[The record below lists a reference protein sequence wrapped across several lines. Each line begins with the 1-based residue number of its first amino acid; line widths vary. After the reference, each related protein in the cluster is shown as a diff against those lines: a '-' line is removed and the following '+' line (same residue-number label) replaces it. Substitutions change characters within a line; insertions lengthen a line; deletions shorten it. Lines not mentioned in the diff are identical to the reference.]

1 MRSVIGLLPLLAA
14 IFAVPQFLPQLAR
27 LRRTGDTAGVSW
39 TWAAL
44 TSVNNGAW
52 TGYFALS
59 GLWTAL
65 VPSVSATLL
74 AGTLA
79 VLLARRD
86 GIPARAATATAA
98 WAALLSAAGVLA
110 GRAGL
115 GAALTASFIIQV
127 TPSVWKAY
135 RSDAITGISRGT
147 WLLIFGELLCWGIF
161 GTCES
166 DPRLMVLGWTGVT
179 ASLLVLA
186 RTSSSVRRA
195 FYSVRSALAVREL
208 AAQLAGARAPATAMT
223 RPARARTTISG
234 AE

>member
-27 LRRTGDTAGVSW
+27 LRRTGDSAGVSW

-44 TSVNNGAW
+44 TSLNNGAW

-59 GLWTAL
+59 RLWTAL
-65 VPSVSATLL
+65 VPSVSATLF

-79 VLLARRD
+79 VLLARR
-86 GIPARAATATAA
+86 GGLPERRTMTATAA
-98 WAALLSAAGVLA
+98 WAALLCAAGVLY

-115 GAALTASFIIQV
+115 GAALTASFIMQT

-135 RSDAITGISRGT
+135 RSDALTGISRGT
-147 WLLIFGELLCWGIF
+147 WLLILGELTCWGIY

-166 DPRLMVLGWTGVT
+166 DPRLMVLGWTGVA

-186 RTSSSVRRA
+186 RTTYSVRRA
-195 FYSVRSALAVREL
+195 VAVREL
-208 AAQLAGARAPATAMT
+208 AAQLAGTRAPATAMT
-223 RPARARTTISG
+223 RPARARITISG

>member
-27 LRRTGDTAGVSW
+27 LRRTGDSAGVSW

-59 GLWTAL
+59 RLWTAL
-65 VPSVSATLL
+65 VPSVAATLL

-86 GIPARAATATAA
+86 GLPSRAATATAA
-98 WAALLSAAGVLA
+98 WAALLAAVGVLS

-115 GAALTASFIIQV
+115 GAALTASFIIQT

-135 RSDAITGISRGT
+135 RSDAVTGISRGT
-147 WLLIFGELLCWGIF
+147 WLLILGELACWGIF

-166 DPRLMVLGWTGVT
+166 DPRLMILGWTGVT

-186 RTSSSVRRA
+186 RTTYSVRRA
-195 FYSVRSALAVREL
+195 VAVREL
-208 AAQLAGARAPATAMT
+208 AAQLAGTRAPAMAMT
-223 RPARARTTISG
+223 KPARARTTISG

>member
-1 MRSVIGLLPLLAA
+1 MPRKQGGLSVGSVIALLPLLAA
-14 IFAVPQFLPQLAR
+14 IFAVPQFLPQLTR

-59 GLWTAL
+59 HLWTAL

-86 GIPARAATATAA
+86 GFPARAAAATTA
-98 WAALLSAAGVLA
+98 WAALLTAVGALS

-115 GAALTASFIIQV
+115 GTALTVSFIIQT

-135 RSDAITGISRGT
+135 RSDAVTGISRGT
-147 WLLIFGELLCWGIF
+147 WLLILGELLCWGIF

-186 RTSSSVRRA
+186 RTTG
-195 FYSVRSALAVREL
+195 
-208 AAQLAGARAPATAMT
+208 AASRI
-223 RPARARTTISG
+223 PARAS
-234 AE
+234 

>member
-1 MRSVIGLLPLLAA
+1 MNSVLGLLPLAAA

-59 GLWTAL
+59 RLWTAL

-79 VLLARRD
+79 VMLARRD
-86 GIPARAATATAA
+86 GLPARAAAATSA
-98 WAALLSAAGVLA
+98 WAALLGVAGGLF

-115 GAALTASFIIQV
+115 GIALTASFILQT

-135 RSDAITGISRGT
+135 RSERVSGVSGGT
-147 WLLIFGELLCWGIF
+147 WMLIFLELLCWGIF
-161 GTCES
+161 GIYAS
-166 DPRLMVLGWTGVT
+166 DPRLMILGWTGVA

-186 RTSSSVRRA
+186 RSADATVRNRFKA
-195 FYSVRSALAVREL
+195 RGIRNLFVRF
-208 AAQLAGARAPATAMT
+208 P
-223 RPARARTTISG
+223 RTG
-234 AE
+234 

>member
-59 GLWTAL
+59 RLWTAL

-86 GIPARAATATAA
+86 GLPARAAAATTG
-98 WAALLSAAGVLA
+98 WAALLTAIAVLS

-115 GAALTASFIIQV
+115 GAALTVSFIVQ
-127 TPSVWKAY
+127 TAPSVWKAY
-135 RSDAITGISRGT
+135 RSEDVSGISTGT
-147 WLLIFGELLCWGIF
+147 WLLILGELLCWGIF

-166 DPRLMVLGWTGVT
+166 DARLMVLGWTGVT

-186 RTSSSVRRA
+186 RTTGTARRI
-195 FYSVRSALAVREL
+195 
-208 AAQLAGARAPATAMT
+208 
-223 RPARARTTISG
+223 PARAS
-234 AE
+234 

>member
-1 MRSVIGLLPLLAA
+1 MRSVIGFLPLLAA

-39 TWAAL
+39 MWAAL
-44 TSVNNGAW
+44 TSVSNGGW

-59 GLWTAL
+59 RLWAAL

-86 GIPARAATATAA
+86 GLSRRAATVATG
-98 WAALLSAAGVLA
+98 WAALLTVAGALF

-115 GAALTASFIIQV
+115 GTALTVSFVIQT
-127 TPSVWKAY
+127 TPSVLKAY
-135 RSDAITGISRGT
+135 RSDGVSGISRGT

-186 RTSSSVRRA
+186 RTTGWPGFPRA
-195 FYSVRSALAVREL
+195 SL
-208 AAQLAGARAPATAMT
+208 PA
-223 RPARARTTISG
+223 
-234 AE
+234 

>member
-27 LRRTGDTAGVSW
+27 LRRTGDSAGVSW

-59 GLWTAL
+59 RLWTAL
-65 VPSVSATLL
+65 VPSVSATLF

-79 VLLARRD
+79 VLLARR
-86 GIPARAATATAA
+86 GGLPARRTMIAIAA
-98 WAALLSAAGVLA
+98 WAALLCAAGVLY

-115 GAALTASFIIQV
+115 GAALTASFIMQT

-135 RSDAITGISRGT
+135 RSDALTGISRGT
-147 WLLIFGELLCWGIF
+147 WLLILGELACWGIY

-186 RTSSSVRRA
+186 RTTYSVRRA
-195 FYSVRSALAVREL
+195 VAVREL
-208 AAQLAGARAPATAMT
+208 AAQLAGTRAPATAMT
-223 RPARARTTISG
+223 RPARARITISG